1 MQTIDPTADPPESQ
15 PLPFQ
20 IHGVLMR
27 VSNTGVLILGESGT
41 GKSECAFGLIRK
53 GHQLVA
59 DDVVEVFVKD
69 GVLRGR
75 PTDFTRGLME
85 IRGMGIVDA
94 GAMFGEEV
102 LCSESSIDLC
112 VELNESA
119 AVDRFGAVKHE
130 HVLGQFRLPKFVFPM
145 RASGGLASLVEKAAA
160 EHRSDAEATRQ
171 PAGQEEHSRAS
182 Q

>member
-1 MQTIDPTADPPESQ
+1 
-15 PLPFQ
+15 
-20 IHGVLMR
+20 MR
-27 VSNTGVLILGESGT
+27 VLNTGVLILGESGT
-41 GKSECAFGLIRK
+41 GKSECAFSLIRK

-59 DDVVEVFVKD
+59 DDVVEVFVKE

-119 AVDRFGAVKHE
+119 AVDRFGAAE
-130 HVLGQFRLPKFVFPM
+130 T
-145 RASGGLASLVEKAAA
+145 RALARPVSTSEVCF
-160 EHRSDAEATRQ
+160 SDACKRWFSQ
-171 PAGQEEHSRAS
+171 PC
-182 Q
+182 

>member
-15 PLPFQ
+15 PPPFQ
-20 IHGVLMR
+20 IHGVLVR

-41 GKSECAFGLIRK
+41 GKSECAFALIRK

-69 GVLRGR
+69 GHLCGR

-85 IRGMGIVDA
+85 VRGMGIVDA

-145 RASGGLASLVEKAAA
+145 RVSGGLASLVEKAAA
-160 EHRSDAEATRQ
+160 EYRSNAQ
-171 PAGQEEHSRAS
+171 PSGQAANQEEHSRAS